1 MPTTS
6 YRFSDVFPVYVEYP
20 EGKAYGLARQHR
32 GYEVMLL
39 AACMSSA
46 LHDALQVRF
55 DTKRPF
61 HLLTILCE
69 HLRSNL
75 HPDSDLVAVHDPLN
89 RKFIE
94 SFMALLAVLPTF
106 DAEIR
111 MTKQAFTEL
120 ISAYNPYQFGRFV
133 YNLAYDLPE
142 YALAFTDPHS
152 DIFYSLESHRITFF
166 PDDYPFKVEAFDR
179 KLHITTD
186 DTFVDSRTD
195 LDKRTPNLSFSRL
208 D

>member
-1 MPTTS
+1 MSTTS
-6 YRFSDVFPVYVEYP
+6 YRYSDVFPVYVEFE

-39 AACMSSA
+39 AVCMSSE
-46 LHDALQVRF
+46 LHGALQVRL
-55 DTKRPF
+55 DTKKPF
-61 HLLTILCE
+61 HLLITVRE

-75 HPDSDLVAVHDPLN
+75 YQDSDLVAVHEPLN

-94 SFMALLAVLPTF
+94 SFTALWAVLPTL
-106 DAEIR
+106 DTEIR

-120 ISAYNPYQFGRFV
+120 ISAYDHYQFGRFG

-142 YALAFTDPHS
+142 YALTFTDPHS
-152 DIFYSLESHRITFF
+152 DIFYSLDSHPIKFL
-166 PDDYPFKVEAFDR
+166 PDDYLFKVEAFDR
-179 KLHITTD
+179 KLSIPAD
-186 DTFVDSRTD
+186 DTFLDSRTD
-195 LDKRTPNLSFSRL
+195 LDKRLPNLLFSHH